1 MQKFQQDLSFATD
14 FWASPHFFSR
24 TTSLHTI
31 AVNYTCTFCRI
42 AAGWILSKLS
52 LTIIHALLCVMQLE
66 AATLKR
72 LPQTKVIALGI
83 GSGVSELELE
93 DIASTPRDKNVIF
106 VRDFSSLPQV
116 EEQLRN
122 ASCTR

>member
-1 MQKFQQDLSFATD
+1 
-14 FWASPHFFSR
+14 
-24 TTSLHTI
+24 
-31 AVNYTCTFCRI
+31 
-42 AAGWILSKLS
+42 
-52 LTIIHALLCVMQLE
+52 MQLE